1 MGMSFRIVLIFL
13 VCLTFMPFSEKA
25 SAQETVKSLPN
36 RYGVAITA
44 GNTYSPENN
53 ISFAQVTG
61 LALYDYGKI
70 WGHKAPVP
78 LWFKVEANIGS
89 TTRPDKKLISSVNMF
104 ALYYLEEFSYKS
116 FRPYIEGGIG
126 VIYTDFK
133 VDGQGLRFNFNPQ
146 MGIGT
151 EFKVGSDT
159 TLFTALRLHHIS
171 NGGLNHENTGIS
183 SVTVSL
189 GRFF

>member
-1 MGMSFRIVLIFL
+1 
-13 VCLTFMPFSEKA
+13 MPFSEKA

>member
-1 MGMSFRIVLIFL
+1 
-13 VCLTFMPFSEKA
+13 
-25 SAQETVKSLPN
+25 
-36 RYGVAITA
+36 
-44 GNTYSPENN
+44 
-53 ISFAQVTG
+53 
-61 LALYDYGKI
+61 
-70 WGHKAPVP
+70 
-78 LWFKVEANIGS
+78 
-89 TTRPDKKLISSVNMF
+89 MF
-104 ALYYLEEFSYKS
+104 ALYYLEGFSYKS

-159 TLFTALRLHHIS
+159 TFFTALRLHHIS